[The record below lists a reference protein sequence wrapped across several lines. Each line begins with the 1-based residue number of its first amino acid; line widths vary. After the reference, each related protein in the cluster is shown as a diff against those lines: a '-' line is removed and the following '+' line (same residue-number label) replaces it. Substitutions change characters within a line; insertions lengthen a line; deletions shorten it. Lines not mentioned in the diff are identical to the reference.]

1 MQEKEGAEAVRNL
14 WGLFYNILFA
24 AAVMLFI
31 DGETGWLLIYVIVI
45 AALASVIPVILSRR
59 KISAEMDGF
68 VGVVSVGDRASVRL
82 TVSAQGFCFAPFVRI
97 CGSAGGQPFVA
108 KTSLALRN
116 RAEIELYFRQKE
128 CGLHEIE
135 VSELCISDFFGIV
148 RFKRQIK
155 LKACVGVLPRIVDYD
170 GPRIQPAS
178 IPSDDE
184 RESGGSIAFFGGTAG
199 YEHREYAAGDSLRR
213 VNYKLSAKKR
223 RLMVRLDEGAG
234 MQTTNIIIAADADGS
249 CAEQA
254 LALAKLLVE
263 MGAPVVVYHAG
274 EHCEAS
280 VPSGIDKLREWLA
293 FRSFGAGDVSRYPLP
308 RAGANVF
315 ISAEGISVVGAC

>member
-14 WGLFYNILFA
+14 WGLFYNVLFA

-45 AALASVIPVILSRR
+45 AALASVIPVILSRG
-59 KISAEMDGF
+59 KVSAEMDGF
-68 VGVVSVGDRASVRL
+68 IGVVAVGEKTAVRL
-82 TVSAQGFCFAPFVRI
+82 TISAQGFCFAPFVRV

-116 RAEIELYFRQKE
+116 RAQIELYFRPKQ

-135 VSELCISDFFGIV
+135 VSELRISDFFGIA
-148 RFKRQIK
+148 RFKRQIQ
-155 LKACVGVLPRIVDYD
+155 LKARAGVLPRIVDYS
-170 GPRIQPAS
+170 GPLIQPTS

-184 RESGGSIAFFGGTAG
+184 RESGGSTSLFGGTAG

-223 RLMVRLDEGAG
+223 RLMVRLDEGVG

-263 MGAPVVVYHAG
+263 TGAPVVVYHAG

-293 FRSFGAGDVSRYPLP
+293 FRNFGAGEDCRYPLP
-308 RAGANVF
+308 RGGLNVSV
-315 ISAEGISVVGAC
+315 SAEGISVVDAC